1 MQPKPH
7 FDGHDPKE
15 CKLLTRLWFGLSLPY
30 KNKFNQSFQNCPYP
44 ICIFR
49 REIETASHYLLGVIQ
64 KWRHQRKGRGRVNKN
79 DAEKFLH

>member
-1 MQPKPH
+1 MLIFFLSLCNPNRI

-15 CKLLTRLWFGLSLPY
+15 CKLLTRLWFGLSLLY

-49 REIETASHYLLGVIQ
+49 REIETASLSTWGHS
-64 KWRHQRKGRGRVNKN
+64 KMTSPAERKGKG
-79 DAEKFLH
+79 